1 MPEDPIQPTR
11 VATAVS
17 GGDYEL
23 PVYPFVEPEELRGKL
38 GRHPVLIVGGGLTG
52 LTAACALALRGIPAV
67 LLDEDNTVG
76 VRGASSRGI
85 CYAQKTLEIFKR
97 LGIYERIAGKG
108 VQWSVGRTFAGDDEV
123 YAFDLKQERTHDVSP
138 QPPFINLQQFYVEW
152 FLVDRIYELGTVE
165 LRWNNRVVGIE
176 AKQDHV
182 AVEVET
188 PAGRYTCEAQWLID
202 CTGAHSPLAQ
212 QLGIGAETHRQLDRW
227 CISDVRFRTRPPAE
241 RWTWIEAPFNDN
253 RAVWQHLMADD
264 VWRLDYQMPA
274 DADADT
280 VAHPEVVRERL
291 KRQFGRGVEFELIW
305 VGPYAYRSR
314 CIHTFRAGRVFFA
327 GDAAH
332 VMSPFGARG
341 GNSGVQDADNLAWKL
356 ALVLQ
361 GQAPAA
367 LLDSYDAER
376 RTAAQQNIRIT
387 DRTTRFLSP
396 PSAAERVMRDAVIA
410 LAREHAFARAFVNT
424 GRLSS
429 PTRYVD
435 SPLNSVPGD
444 GRSVP
449 NVALAVLDGEGR
461 PRDSDLVALGE
472 EFESRLML
480 LLFVEPATVVARR
493 LLELAVRYPLN
504 CIVVLGHGAGARDAA
519 NTEFITIRDSG
530 QHLRSQCDAQQCAA
544 ALLRPDLHLA
554 ATLTHLR
561 IDAVER
567 AIRRALGHRE

>member
-11 VATAVS
+11 VATAVTS
-17 GGDYEL
+17 GAYEL

-38 GRHPVLIVGGGLTG
+38 GRHPVLIVGGGLAG
-52 LTAACALALRGIPAV
+52 LTAACALALRGVPAV

-85 CYAQKTLEIFKR
+85 CYAQKSLEIFKR

-123 YAFDLKQERTHDVSP
+123 YSFDLRQQRTHDVSP
-138 QPPFINLQQFYVEW
+138 QPAFINLQQFYVEW

-165 LRWNNRVVGIE
+165 LRWQNRVTGIE
-176 AKQDHV
+176 VQPDHV
-182 AVEVET
+182 KVEVDT
-188 PAGRYTCEAQWLID
+188 PAGRYTCESQWLID
-202 CTGAHSPLAQ
+202 CTGANSLLAE
-212 QLGIGAETHRQLDRW
+212 QLGIGAQTHKQPDRW
-227 CISDVRFRTRPPAE
+227 CISDVRFRARPPAE
-241 RWTWIEAPFNDN
+241 RWTWIEAPFNEN

-274 DADADT
+274 DADPDAI
-280 VAHPEVVRERL
+280 AHPALVRERL
-291 KRQFGRGVEFELIW
+291 ARQFGRDVEFELVW

-314 CIHTFRAGRVFFA
+314 CLDTFRAGRVFFA

-341 GNSGVQDADNLAWKL
+341 GNSGVQDVDNLAWKL

-376 RTAAQQNIRIT
+376 RAAALQNIRIT
-387 DRTTRFLSP
+387 DRTARFLSP
-396 PSAAERVMRDAVIA
+396 PTAAERVMRDAVIA
-410 LAREHAFARAFVNT
+410 LARDHAFARAFVNT
-424 GRLSS
+424 GRLSA
-429 PTRYVD
+429 PTDYVD
-435 SPLNSVPGD
+435 SPLNTGSGG
-444 GRSVP
+444 GRSVQ

-461 PRDSDLVALGE
+461 PRERDLVALAE
-472 EFESRLML
+472 ENESRLLL
-480 LLFVEPATVVARR
+480 LLFVEPATVAARR
-493 LLELAVRYPLN
+493 LAELAVRYPVT
-504 CIVVLGHGAGARDAA
+504 CVVVLGDGGARVAG
-519 NTEFITIRDSG
+519 TEFIAVRDSG
-530 QHLRSQCDAQQCAA
+530 QHLRSQCGAQTCAA

-554 ATLTHLR
+554 ATLNHLR

-567 AIRRALGHRE
+567 AIRRALGHKE